1 VSTETKQDQALEDLL
16 DYLRDS
22 RGFDFTGYKRS
33 TLTRRIQK
41 RMEQV
46 HVDSFAAYLDHLQVD
61 PDEFTALFNCILINV
76 TSFFRDEPIWK
87 FLREEVVPRLVERKA
102 DDGIMR
108 VWVAGCASGQ
118 EAYSLSMLLAEQ
130 MGRKDF
136 LARTKIY
143 ATDVDEEA
151 LEEARQGAYTTDE
164 LKGVPEDLVDTYF
177 TSDGGGRHVFD
188 REIRRTVV
196 FGRHDL
202 VQDAPIS
209 KIDLLSCRNTWMYF
223 NADVQARILSNFRFA
238 LNPTGFLVLGKA
250 EMLFTRVRSF
260 APVDLKR
267 RVFVGTNEGPGEGF
281 PPAPRP
287 MDPGDP
293 DETAQRAAAFEVSPV
308 PHVLITLDG
317 RLAEANEEAR
327 TMLRVSRSDI
337 GRSIGDLE
345 LAYRPLELRSRL
357 DEAERKRAPVTVTG
371 VEWGGPDGHPVKLDV
386 RIMPVVSRAGSM
398 LGMSVIFQDVT
409 RYIELEEELQ
419 ASHHELETALEE
431 LQSTNEELETT
442 NEELQSTNEELET
455 TNEELQSTNEELET
469 MNEELQ
475 STNEELE
482 TVNEEARQRTD
493 ELSGVNEFL
502 NSVLTWIHGGLVVVD
517 RDLRV
522 EVWNAQAEE
531 FWGMRSDEVIGQQ
544 FPALDI
550 GLPVQEV
557 TQRLRDALSGTRS
570 KIELAATTR
579 RGRSITC
586 SVTCSPLLAYDGTVS
601 GALAIMEEVG
611 ETG

>member
-1 VSTETKQDQALEDLL
+1 VSTATDQDLEGLL
-16 DYLRDS
+16 EYLRDS

-46 HVDSFAAYLDHLQVD
+46 HVDSFATYLDHLQVD

-76 TSFFRDEPIWK
+76 TSFFRDEPIWT
-87 FLREEVVPRLVERKA
+87 FLRDDIIPRLLEQKR
-102 DDGIMR
+102 DDDTVR

-118 EAYSLSMLLAEQ
+118 EAYSLSMLLAEA
-130 MGRKDF
+130 MGRPAF
-136 LARTKIY
+136 LARVKIY

-151 LEEARQGAYTTDE
+151 LDEARQGIYTGDDM
-164 LKGVPEDLVDTYF
+164 KAVPEDLAERYF
-177 TSDGGGRHVFD
+177 TSNSTGKFVFD

-209 KIDLLSCRNTWMYF
+209 KIDLLSCRNTLMYF
-223 NADVQARILSNFRFA
+223 NADIQTKILSNFRFA
-238 LNPTGFLVLGKA
+238 LNPGGFLILGKA
-250 EMLFTRVRSF
+250 EMLFTRVRAF

-267 RVFVGTNEGPGEGF
+267 RVFVPTSDGTGEGF
-281 PPAPRP
+281 PPAPRA
-287 MDPGDP
+287 MDPADP

-308 PHVLITLDG
+308 AQVLVTLDG

-327 TMLRVSRSDI
+327 TMLRLSRGDI

-345 LAYRPLELRSRL
+345 LAYRPVELRSRL
-357 DEAERKRAPVTVTG
+357 DEAERSRAPVSVTG
-371 VEWGGPDGHPVKLDV
+371 VEWVSPGSEPAKLDV
-386 RIMPVVSRAGSM
+386 RVMPVFARGGAL
-398 LGMSVIFQDVT
+398 LGMSVVFQDVT
-409 RYIELEEELQ
+409 RFIELEEELQ

-482 TVNEEARQRTD
+482 TVNDEARQRTD
-493 ELSGVNEFL
+493 ELSGSNEFL
-502 NSVLTWIHGGLVVVD
+502 GLVLASIRGGLVVVD
-517 RDLRV
+517 RELRI
-522 EVWNAQAEE
+522 EVWNAQCEDM
-531 FWGMRSDEVIGQQ
+531 WGMRAEEVLGQQ
-544 FPALDI
+544 LPALDI
-550 GLPVQEV
+550 GLPVQEL
-557 TQRLRDALSGTRS
+557 TRPLRDALDGEHSTV
-570 KIELAATTR
+570 EVAATTR
-579 RGRSITC
+579 KGRSITC
-586 SVTCSPLLAYDGTVS
+586 QVSFSPLSGPEGMIT
-601 GALAIMEEVG
+601 GALALMEQLEKD
-611 ETG
+611 

>member
-1 VSTETKQDQALEDLL
+1 MSTATDQDLEGLL
-16 DYLRDS
+16 EYLRDS

-46 HVDSFAAYLDHLQVD
+46 HVDSFATYLDHLQVD

-76 TSFFRDEPIWK
+76 TSFFRDEPIWT
-87 FLREEVVPRLVERKA
+87 FLRDDIIPRLLEQKR
-102 DDGIMR
+102 DDDTVR

-118 EAYSLSMLLAEQ
+118 EAYSLSMLLAEA
-130 MGRKDF
+130 MGRPAF
-136 LARTKIY
+136 LARVKIY

-151 LEEARQGAYTTDE
+151 LDEARQGIYTGDDM
-164 LKGVPEDLVDTYF
+164 KAVPEDLAERYF
-177 TSDGGGRHVFD
+177 TSNSTGKFVFD

-209 KIDLLSCRNTWMYF
+209 KIDLLSCRNTLMYF
-223 NADVQARILSNFRFA
+223 NADIQTKILSNFRFA
-238 LNPTGFLVLGKA
+238 LNPGGFLILGKA
-250 EMLFTRVRSF
+250 EMLFTRVRAF

-267 RVFVGTNEGPGEGF
+267 RVFVPTSDGTGEGF
-281 PPAPRP
+281 PPAPRA
-287 MDPGDP
+287 MDPADP

-308 PHVLITLDG
+308 AQVLVTLDG

-327 TMLRVSRSDI
+327 TMLRLSRGDI

-345 LAYRPLELRSRL
+345 LAYRPVELRSRL
-357 DEAERKRAPVTVTG
+357 DEAERSRAPVSVTG
-371 VEWGGPDGHPVKLDV
+371 VEWVSPGSEPAKLDV
-386 RIMPVVSRAGSM
+386 RVMPVFARGGAL
-398 LGMSVIFQDVT
+398 LGMSVVFQDVT
-409 RYIELEEELQ
+409 RFIELEEELQ

-482 TVNEEARQRTD
+482 TVNDEARQRTD
-493 ELSGVNEFL
+493 ELSGSNEFL
-502 NSVLTWIHGGLVVVD
+502 GLVLASIRGGLVVVD
-517 RDLRV
+517 RELRI
-522 EVWNAQAEE
+522 EVWNAQCEDM
-531 FWGMRSDEVIGQQ
+531 WGMRAEEVLGQQ
-544 FPALDI
+544 LPALDI
-550 GLPVQEV
+550 GLPVQEL
-557 TQRLRDALSGTRS
+557 TRPLRDALDGEHSTV
-570 KIELAATTR
+570 EVAATTR
-579 RGRSITC
+579 KGRSITC
-586 SVTCSPLLAYDGTVS
+586 QVSFSPLSGPEGMIT
-601 GALAIMEEVG
+601 GALALMEQLEKD
-611 ETG
+611 

>member
-1 VSTETKQDQALEDLL
+1 VSTATDQDLEGLL
-16 DYLRDS
+16 EYLRDS

-46 HVDSFAAYLDHLQVD
+46 HVDSFATYLDHLQVD

-76 TSFFRDEPIWK
+76 TSFFRDEPIWT
-87 FLREEVVPRLVERKA
+87 FLRDDIIPRLLEQKR
-102 DDGIMR
+102 DDDTVR

-118 EAYSLSMLLAEQ
+118 EAYSLSMLLAEA
-130 MGRKDF
+130 MGRPAF
-136 LARTKIY
+136 LARVKIY

-151 LEEARQGAYTTDE
+151 LDEARQGIYTGDDM
-164 LKGVPEDLVDTYF
+164 KAVPEDLAERYF
-177 TSDGGGRHVFD
+177 TSNSTGKFVFD

-209 KIDLLSCRNTWMYF
+209 KIDLLSCRNTLMYF
-223 NADVQARILSNFRFA
+223 NADIQTKILSNFRFA
-238 LNPTGFLVLGKA
+238 LNPGGFLILGKA
-250 EMLFTRVRSF
+250 EMLFTRVRAF

-267 RVFVGTNEGPGEGF
+267 RVFVPTSDGTGEGF
-281 PPAPRP
+281 PPAPRA
-287 MDPGDP
+287 MDPADP

-308 PHVLITLDG
+308 AQVLVTLDG

-327 TMLRVSRSDI
+327 TMLRLSRGDI

-345 LAYRPLELRSRL
+345 LAYRPVELRSRL
-357 DEAERKRAPVTVTG
+357 DEAERSRAPVSVTG
-371 VEWGGPDGHPVKLDV
+371 VEWVSSGSEPAKLDV
-386 RIMPVVSRAGSM
+386 RVMPVFARGGAL
-398 LGMSVIFQDVT
+398 LGMSVVFQDVT
-409 RYIELEEELQ
+409 RFIELEEELQ

-482 TVNEEARQRTD
+482 TVNDEARQRTD
-493 ELSGVNEFL
+493 ELSGSNEFL
-502 NSVLTWIHGGLVVVD
+502 GLVLASIRGGLVVVD
-517 RDLRV
+517 RELRI
-522 EVWNAQAEE
+522 EVWNAQCEDM
-531 FWGMRSDEVIGQQ
+531 WGMRAEEVLGQQ
-544 FPALDI
+544 LPALDI
-550 GLPVQEV
+550 GLPVQEL
-557 TQRLRDALSGTRS
+557 TRPLRDALDGEHSTV
-570 KIELAATTR
+570 EVAATTR
-579 RGRSITC
+579 KGRSITC
-586 SVTCSPLLAYDGTVS
+586 QVSFSPLSGPEGMIT
-601 GALAIMEEVG
+601 GALALMEQLEKD
-611 ETG
+611 

>member
-1 VSTETKQDQALEDLL
+1 MSTATDQDLEGLL
-16 DYLRDS
+16 EYLRDS

-46 HVDSFAAYLDHLQVD
+46 HVDSFATYLDHLQVD

-76 TSFFRDEPIWK
+76 TSFFRDEPIWT
-87 FLREEVVPRLVERKA
+87 FLRDDIIPRLLEQKR
-102 DDGIMR
+102 DDDTVR

-118 EAYSLSMLLAEQ
+118 EAYSLSMLLAEA
-130 MGRKDF
+130 MGRPAF
-136 LARTKIY
+136 LARVKIY

-151 LEEARQGAYTTDE
+151 LDEARQGIYTGDDM
-164 LKGVPEDLVDTYF
+164 KAVPEDLAERYF
-177 TSDGGGRHVFD
+177 TSNSTGKFVFD

-209 KIDLLSCRNTWMYF
+209 KIDLLSCRNTLMYF
-223 NADVQARILSNFRFA
+223 NADIQTKILSNFRFA
-238 LNPTGFLVLGKA
+238 LNPGGFLILGKA
-250 EMLFTRVRSF
+250 EMLFTRVRAF

-267 RVFVGTNEGPGEGF
+267 RVFVPTSDGTGEGF
-281 PPAPRP
+281 PPAPRA
-287 MDPGDP
+287 MDPADP

-308 PHVLITLDG
+308 AQVLVTLDG

-327 TMLRVSRSDI
+327 TMLRLSRGDI

-345 LAYRPLELRSRL
+345 LAYRPVELRSRL
-357 DEAERKRAPVTVTG
+357 DEAERSRAPVSVTG
-371 VEWGGPDGHPVKLDV
+371 VEWVSPGSEPAKLDV
-386 RIMPVVSRAGSM
+386 RVMPVFARGGAL
-398 LGMSVIFQDVT
+398 LGMSVVFQDVT
-409 RYIELEEELQ
+409 RFIELEEELQ

-482 TVNEEARQRTD
+482 TVNDEARQRTD
-493 ELSGVNEFL
+493 ELSGSNEFL
-502 NSVLTWIHGGLVVVD
+502 GSVLASIRGGLVVVD
-517 RDLRV
+517 RELRI
-522 EVWNAQAEE
+522 EVWNAQCEDM
-531 FWGMRSDEVIGQQ
+531 WGMRAEEVLGQQ
-544 FPALDI
+544 LPALDI
-550 GLPVQEV
+550 GLPVQEL
-557 TQRLRDALSGTRS
+557 TRPLRDALDGEHSTV
-570 KIELAATTR
+570 EVAATTR
-579 RGRSITC
+579 KGRSITC
-586 SVTCSPLLAYDGTVS
+586 QVSFSPLSGPEGMIT
-601 GALAIMEEVG
+601 GALALMEQLEKD
-611 ETG
+611 

>member
-1 VSTETKQDQALEDLL
+1 VSTEADQDLEALLE
-16 DYLRDS
+16 YLRTS

-33 TLTRRIQK
+33 TLTRRIHK

-46 HVDSFAAYLDHLQVD
+46 HVGSFSEYLDHLEVD
-61 PDEFTALFNCILINV
+61 PDEFTALFNTILINV
-76 TSFFRDEPIWK
+76 TSFFRDEPIWTY
-87 FLREEVVPRLVERKA
+87 LRDELIPQLLERKGE
-102 DDGIMR
+102 DETVR

-118 EAYSLSMLLAEQ
+118 EAYSISMLLAEA
-130 MGRKDF
+130 MGRPAF

-151 LEEARQGAYTTDE
+151 LEEARQGAYSNDAM
-164 LKGVPEDLVDTYF
+164 KGVPEGLIDKYF
-177 TSDGGGRHVFD
+177 TSNGDGYVFD

-196 FGRHDL
+196 YGRHDL

-209 KIDLLSCRNTWMYF
+209 KIDLLSCRNTLMYF
-223 NADVQARILSNFRFA
+223 NADVQAKILNNFRFA
-238 LNPTGFLVLGKA
+238 LNPTGFLLLGKA
-250 EMLFTRVRSF
+250 EMLFTRVRAF

-267 RVFVGTNEGPGEGF
+267 RVFVATSDEPTEGF

-293 DETAQRAAAFEVSPV
+293 DDTAQRAAAFEVSPV
-308 PHVLITLDG
+308 PQVLISLDG

-327 TMLRVSRSDI
+327 KMLRLTRGDI

-345 LAYRPLELRSRL
+345 LGYRPVELRSRL
-357 DEAERKRAPVTVTG
+357 DEAERVRSTVTVTG
-371 VEWGGPDGHPVKLDV
+371 VEWTTPGGGVVRLDV
-386 RIMPVVSRAGSM
+386 RVIPVFARTGAL

-409 RYIELEEELQ
+409 RFIELEEELQ
-419 ASHHELETALEE
+419 TSHHELETALEE

-482 TVNEEARQRTD
+482 TVNDEAGQRADQLT
-493 ELSGVNEFL
+493 GANTFL
-502 NSVLTWIHGGLVVVD
+502 ESVLASIQGGLVVVD

-522 EVWNAQAEE
+522 EVWNDQAEDM
-531 FWGMRSDEVIGQQ
+531 WGMRADEVLAQQ
-544 FPALDI
+544 LPALDI
-550 GLPVQEV
+550 GLPVQEL
-557 TQRLRDALSGTRS
+557 TRPLRDAFEGARTT
-570 KIELAATTR
+570 IEVPATTR

-586 SVTCSPLLAYDGTVS
+586 RVSCSPLLASDGTIM
-601 GALAIMEEVG
+601 GAIALMEALG
-611 ETG
+611 AAD